1 MKRIILVALACV
13 LMAGC
18 KISSSDS
25 PPQERITLEG
35 IFAEAYESPD
45 APYACDVCGDVYVKY
60 RLIKRVEIS
69 TDYGYDW
76 RISKHRRPCKYL
88 LDRSDQHQLDL
99 LLLCPECDVQ
109 TDNTQ
114 YTFETISGGVLSFQ
128 DHDRVW
134 RNDKML
140 DPAYPI
146 IPK

>member
-1 MKRIILVALACV
+1 MKRIMFVVLACV

-18 KISSSDS
+18 QTSPGDS
-25 PPQERITLEG
+25 PPQESITLEK
-35 IFAEAYESPD
+35 IFAAAYEDPLGLY
-45 APYACDVCGDVYVKY
+45 PCDMCGDAYVKHK
-60 RLIKRVEIS
+60 LIKRVEIS